1 MQENNKVGEVIANL
15 WNAPGLREKVFWT
28 LGMVIVFRLFVHIPI
43 GGIDQEVLNRIFSST
58 NFLGGFLD
66 FFSGGALAK
75 FSIVAMGITPYINAS
90 IIMQLMTGVI
100 PKLEELQKEGGE
112 AGRKQ
117 IQGYTRWLTIVL
129 GTIQSFGMTTFLWR
143 SGAAI
148 GHDPAGPFP
157 FLFVIGTV
165 SVLLAGTMFI
175 MWLGEVITER
185 GIGNGASLM
194 IFAGIIAAFP
204 SYIARTGEL
213 ITSGGASAFNVTA
226 LVLALLIMLV
236 AIVFVQEGQRRIP
249 VQSAKR
255 QGPGSPGGAL
265 GSPRVPGGP
274 GQQYIPLRVNQG
286 GVMPLIFASSL
297 LIFPATIAQ
306 FLGQSKQAAINW
318 NYQAGAVFWQ
328 WENIKAILL
337 HGLNQTMAAL
347 SPSGWLYFIM
357 YALLIMFFSYFY
369 ASLVLNPKDLA
380 DNLKKYGSFVP
391 GYKPGKPTELFIEHV
406 LNRITFA
413 GGTFLAMIAIL
424 PYFVERSTGVTTLQ
438 GLGSTALLI
447 IVGVAIDLYNQLQ
460 TYMIARRYEG
470 FMS

>member
-1 MQENNKVGEVIANL
+1 MQEQNKVAAVLRDL
-15 WNAPGLREKVFWT
+15 WHAPGLREKILWT
-28 LGMVIVFRLFVHIPI
+28 LGMVVVFRLIVHIPVS
-43 GGIDQEVLNRIFSST
+43 GIKQDVLNSLFAQM

-117 IQGYTRWLTIVL
+117 IQQWTRYLMLVL
-129 GTIQSFGMTTFLWR
+129 ATIQSFGMSTWLWR

-148 GHDPAGPFP
+148 GYPADGPYP
-157 FLFVIGTV
+157 WWFLISTV
-165 SVLLAGTMFI
+165 SILVAGSAFI
-175 MWLGEVITER
+175 MWLGEVVTER

-204 SYIARTGEL
+204 SYISKTSEL
-213 ITSGGASAFNVTA
+213 MSSGGASGFAVMA
-226 LVLALLIMLV
+226 LVLAMLAMLV

-249 VQSAKR
+249 VQSVKKQVA
-255 QGPGSPGGAL
+255 GG
-265 GSPRVPGGP
+265 RVAP
-274 GQQYIPLRVNQG
+274 GQQSYIPLKVNMG

-297 LIFPATIAQ
+297 LIFPATISQ
-306 FLGQSKQAAINW
+306 FLGQSKSTAVNW
-318 NYQAGAVFWQ
+318 HFTESVAWQWDNVRNALQAG
-328 WENIKAILL
+328 
-337 HGLNQTMAAL
+337 LNGFMAAL
-347 SPSGWLYFIM
+347 SPSGWLYFFV
-357 YALLIMFFSYFY
+357 YFALIMFFSYFY
-369 ASLVLNPKDLA
+369 ASLVLNPTDLA
-380 DNLKKYGSFVP
+380 ENLKKYGSFVP
-391 GYKPGKPTELFIEHV
+391 GYNPGKATAEFIEQV

-413 GGTFLAMIAIL
+413 GGVFLGLIAVL
-424 PYFVERSTGVTTLQ
+424 PYLVERATGVTTLQ

-447 IVGVAIDLYNQLQ
+447 MVGVAIDLYNQLQ
-460 TYMIARRYEG
+460 THLIARQYEG

>member
-1 MQENNKVGEVIANL
+1 MQENNRAGEIISNL
-15 WNAPGLREKVFWT
+15 WHAPGLKEKIFWT
-28 LGMVIVFRLFVHIPI
+28 LGMVVVFRLFVHIPI
-43 GGIDQEVLNRIFSST
+43 GGIDQEVLNRIFSSS

-112 AGRKQ
+112 AGRKL
-117 IQGYTRWLTIVL
+117 IQGYTRWLTIALAAV
-129 GTIQSFGMTTFLWR
+129 QSFGMSTFLWR

-148 GHDPAGPFP
+148 GFDPNGAFP
-157 FLFVIGTV
+157 WLFIIGTV
-165 SVLLAGTMFI
+165 SILMAGTMFI

-204 SYIARTGEL
+204 TYIGRTSEL
-213 ITSGGASAFNVTA
+213 LVSGGVSAFNVGA
-226 LVLALLIMLV
+226 LVTALLIMLI
-236 AIVFVQEGQRRIP
+236 AIVFIQEGQRRIP

-255 QGPGSPGGAL
+255 SVGAGGRLPG
-265 GSPRVPGGP
+265 
-274 GQQYIPLRVNQG
+274 GQQYIPLKVNQG

-306 FLGQSKQAAINW
+306 FLGESKASALNW
-318 NYQAGAVFWQ
+318 QVGTPAFWQ
-328 WENIKAILL
+328 LENVKGVVL
-337 HGLNQTMAAL
+337 HGLNQFMVAL
-347 SPSGWLYFIM
+347 SPSGWLYFFVFF
-357 YALLIMFFSYFY
+357 ALIMFFTYFY
-369 ASLVLNPKDLA
+369 ASLVLQPKDLA
-380 DNLKKYGSFVP
+380 DNLKKYGAFVP
-391 GYKPGKPTELFIEHV
+391 GYKPGKPTADFIEQV

-413 GGTFLAMIAIL
+413 GGVFLGLIAVL
-424 PYFVERSTGVTTLQ
+424 PLFVERATGVTTLS

-447 IVGVAIDLYNQLQ
+447 MVGVAIDLYNQLQ
-460 TYMIARRYEG
+460 SHMISRQYEG

>member
-1 MQENNKVGEVIANL
+1 LQEENKAIQVVRDL
-15 WNAPGLREKVFWT
+15 WNAPGLREKIFWT
-28 LGMVIVFRLFVHIPI
+28 LGMILVFRLIVHVPI
-43 GGIDQEVLNRIFSST
+43 AGINQEVLNNLFANM

-75 FSIVAMGITPYINAS
+75 FSVVAMGITPYINAS

-117 IQGYTRWLTIVL
+117 IQQYTRYLMLVL
-129 GTIQSFGMTTFLWR
+129 ATVQSFGMASWLWR

-148 GHDPAGPFP
+148 GIAPAGPYPWF
-157 FLFVIGTV
+157 FIISTV
-165 SVLLAGTMFI
+165 TILVSGSCFI

-204 SYIARTGEL
+204 TYIVRTTEL
-213 ITSGGASAFNVTA
+213 VAEGGVSAFAVTA
-226 LVLALLIMLV
+226 LVLAMLGMLV

-249 VQSAKR
+249 VQAAKR
-255 QGPGSPGGAL
+255 GLQGGGRGAM
-265 GSPRVPGGP
+265 
-274 GQQYIPLRVNQG
+274 QQSYIPLKVNMG

-297 LIFPATIAQ
+297 MIFPATIGQ
-306 FLGQSKQAAINW
+306 FLGQSTQKVLNW
-318 NYQAGAVFWQ
+318 QFETSAFWQ
-328 WENIKAILL
+328 WDNFRGVLQ
-337 HGLNQTMAAL
+337 HGINQFMAAL
-347 SPSGWLYFIM
+347 TPSGYLYFIVTFV
-357 YALLIMFFSYFY
+357 LIMFFTYFY
-369 ASLVLNPKDLA
+369 ASLVLNPSDLA
-380 DNLKKYGSFVP
+380 ENLKKYGSFVP
-391 GYKPGKPTELFIEHV
+391 GYKPGKPTADFIEQV

-413 GGTFLAMIAIL
+413 GGVFLGLIATL
-424 PYFVERSTGVTTLQ
+424 PMLVERATGVTTLQ

-447 IVGVAIDLYNQLQ
+447 MVGVAIDLYNQLQ
-460 TYMIARRYEG
+460 THLIARQYEG

>member
-1 MQENNKVGEVIANL
+1 MQENNRVGEIISNL
-15 WNAPGLREKVFWT
+15 WHAPGLREKIFWT
-28 LGMVIVFRLFVHIPI
+28 LGMILAFRFFVHVPI
-43 GGIDQEVLNRIFSST
+43 GGINHDVLNRIFSSS

-117 IQGYTRWLTIVL
+117 IQGYTRYLTLVL
-129 GTIQSFGMTTFLWR
+129 AAIQSFGMSTFLWR
-143 SGAAI
+143 SGAAT
-148 GHDPAGPFP
+148 GFDPAGPFP
-157 FLFVIGTV
+157 WLFVLGTV
-165 SVLLAGTMFI
+165 TVLMAGTMFI

-204 SYIARTGEL
+204 TYVKRTGEL
-213 ITSGGASAFNVTA
+213 MSSGGVSGFAVGA
-226 LVLALLIMLV
+226 LILSLLVMLV

-255 QGPGSPGGAL
+255 TTSGG
-265 GSPRVPGGP
+265 RVPGGH
-274 GQQYIPLRVNQG
+274 QYIPLRVNQG

-297 LIFPATIAQ
+297 LIFPTTIAQ
-306 FLGQSKQAAINW
+306 FLGKPATTNVLW
-318 NYQAGAVFWQ
+318 NPSAGSAFWA
-328 WENIKAILL
+328 WDNLKAIIL
-337 HGLNQTMAAL
+337 HGLNSLMAAL
-347 SPSGWLYFIM
+347 SPSGWLYFIV
-357 YALLIMFFSYFY
+357 YFSLIMFFAYFY
-369 ASLVLNPKDLA
+369 ASLVLNPHDLA
-380 DNLKKYGSFVP
+380 ENLKKYGSFVP
-391 GYKPGKPTELFIEHV
+391 GYKPGKPTEKFIEDV

-413 GGTFLAMIAIL
+413 GGIFLGLIAVL
-424 PYFVERSTGVTTLQ
+424 PYLVERATGVTTLQ

-460 TYMIARRYEG
+460 TYMIARQYEG

>member
-1 MQENNKVGEVIANL
+1 MQEQNKVIGVLRDL
-15 WNAPGLREKVFWT
+15 WHAPGLREKVFWT
-28 LGMVIVFRLFVHIPI
+28 LGMVLVFRFVVHIPI
-43 GGIDQEVLNRIFSST
+43 SGINHQVLDALFNQM

-117 IQGYTRWLTIVL
+117 IQQWTRYLMLVL
-129 GTIQSFGMTTFLWR
+129 ATIQSFGMTNWLWK
-143 SGAAI
+143 SGAAL
-148 GHDPAGPFP
+148 GHDPAGPYPWWFM
-157 FLFVIGTV
+157 ISTV
-165 SVLLAGTMFI
+165 SILVAGSAFI

-204 SYIARTGEL
+204 SYFAKTGEL
-213 ITSGGASAFNVTA
+213 MQSGGISGMAVGA
-226 LVLALLIMLV
+226 LLLALLAMLV

-255 QGPGSPGGAL
+255 QSAGG
-265 GSPRVPGGP
+265 RFVPA
-274 GQQYIPLRVNQG
+274 QQSYIPLRVNMG

-297 LIFPATIAQ
+297 LIFPATVSQ
-306 FLGQSKQAAINW
+306 LLGAAKTGAVNW
-318 NYQAGAVFWQ
+318 QVGQAVFWQ
-328 WENIKAILL
+328 WENVKAVLQY
-337 HGLNQTMAAL
+337 GLNHFMAAL
-347 SPSGWLYFIM
+347 SPSGYLYFFV
-357 YALLIMFFSYFY
+357 YFALIMFFAYFY
-369 ASLVLNPKDLA
+369 ASLVLNPNDLA
-380 DNLKKYGSFVP
+380 ENLKKYGSFVP
-391 GYKPGKPTELFIEHV
+391 GYKPGKPTADFIEWV
-406 LNRITFA
+406 LNRVTFA
-413 GGTFLAMIAIL
+413 GGVFLGLIAVL
-424 PYFVERSTGVTTLQ
+424 PYLVERATGVTTLQ

-447 IVGVAIDLYNQLQ
+447 MVGVAIDLYNQLQ
-460 TYMIARRYEG
+460 THLIARQYEG

>member
-1 MQENNKVGEVIANL
+1 MQENNKVGEVLRDL
-15 WNAPGLREKVFWT
+15 WNAPGLREKIFWT
-28 LGMVIVFRLFVHIPI
+28 LGMVLVFRLIVHIPI
-43 GGIDQEVLNRIFSST
+43 SGINQDVLNNLFSNM

-117 IQGYTRWLTIVL
+117 IQQWTRYLMLVL
-129 GTIQSFGMTTFLWR
+129 ASVQSIGMASWLWR
-143 SGAAI
+143 SNAAI
-148 GHDPAGPFP
+148 GYAPTGPTPWFFLVSTVAILVAG
-157 FLFVIGTV
+157 
-165 SVLLAGTMFI
+165 SCFI

-204 SYIARTGEL
+204 GYIGKTSEL
-213 ITSGGASAFNVTA
+213 VSSGGASGFAVAA
-226 LVLALLIMLV
+226 LVLAMLAMLI

-255 QGPGSPGGAL
+255 QMAGGRFL
-265 GSPRVPGGP
+265 P
-274 GQQYIPLRVNQG
+274 QQQSYIPLRVNLG

-297 LIFPATIAQ
+297 LIFPATISQ
-306 FLGQSKQAAINW
+306 FLGQAAKGVTLNW
-318 NYQAGAVFWQ
+318 QFQSAAFWQ
-328 WENIKAILL
+328 WENVRGVVQ
-337 HGLNQTMAAL
+337 HGINQFMAAL
-347 SPSGWLYFIM
+347 SPSGWLYFFVNF
-357 YALLIMFFSYFY
+357 ALIMFFSYFY
-369 ASLVLNPKDLA
+369 ASLVMNPNDLA
-380 DNLKKYGSFVP
+380 ENLKKYGSFVP
-391 GYKPGKPTELFIEHV
+391 GYKPGKPTALFIEQV

-413 GGTFLAMIAIL
+413 GGIFLGLIATL
-424 PYFVERSTGVTTLQ
+424 PYLVERATGVTTLQ
-438 GLGSTALLI
+438 GIGSTALLI
-447 IVGVAIDLYNQLQ
+447 MVGVAIDLYNQLQ
-460 TYMIARRYEG
+460 THLIARQYEG